1 MKEVK
6 THLLNE
12 VVERLA
18 KEFAPEKIILF
29 GSHVW
34 GTPHAGSDID
44 LFIIVKST
52 DLPPTQR
59 AAKAYRCLQGLK
71 IPAEIIVSTRQEVET
86 YRWVPSSLT
95 RKILEKGRVV
105 YG

>member
-1 MKEVK
+1 MQEVK

-12 VVERLA
+12 MVDRLA
-18 KEFAPEKIILF
+18 KEFSPEKIILL

-34 GTPHAGSDID
+34 GTPHADSDID
-44 LFIIVKST
+44 LFIIVKSA
-52 DLPPTQR
+52 DIPPTQR

-71 IPAEIIVSTRQEVET
+71 IPAEIIVSTLQEVET
-86 YRWVPSSLT
+86 YRSVPSSLT
-95 RKILEKGRVV
+95 RKILKRGKVV